1 MRGKPRKGE
10 ELCIELDDETL
21 VLREDE
27 IQSACEE
34 ANDMLRV
41 FKEFDEGM
49 VALTGEDY
57 RRMPAAFFDLYRT
70 FRRIRRADNP
80 GKR

>member
-10 ELCIELDDETL
+10 ELCIELDDETI
-21 VLREDE
+21 VLAEDE
-27 IQSACEE
+27 IQSACDE
-34 ANDMLRV
+34 ADATLRV

-49 VALTGEDY
+49 VTLTAEDY
-57 RRMPAAFFDLYRT
+57 RHMPAAFFDLYRT
-70 FRRIRRADNP
+70 FKRLRYADNP